1 MIDGSTRPPRLIGC
15 FESKETSLRDCD
27 VTTMIICMNASPM
40 DDAHGSPQ
48 TFRLLVETAPFMS
61 EQEFEAACD
70 SLAVKYQEGEWN
82 EDSLGLRIQ
91 VGTIPE
97 AWAI

>member
-1 MIDGSTRPPRLIGC
+1 
-15 FESKETSLRDCD
+15 
-27 VTTMIICMNASPM
+27 M
-40 DDAHGSPQ
+40 DDAHGFPQ
-48 TFRLLVETAPFMS
+48 TFRPLVKTAPFLS

-70 SLAVKYQEGEWN
+70 SLAVKYQDGEWN

-91 VGTIPE
+91 VGKSSE